1 MYMRLGDLLVAKGV
15 LTKEQRDLVLQ
26 EQRQCHRPFGVL
38 AETIF
43 GVRQSV
49 IEEAWAEQ
57 YAELTQNIDPSTI
70 QPHSDIIKL
79 IERRQAWQF
88 GMLPVG
94 FDGEELIIASTTRH
108 LARAMRFAGWKLGMP
123 ASFAVAEPEA
133 LAKALQRIYPMAGLN
148 AETLMAR
155 KFSKAS

>member
-15 LTKEQRDLVLQ
+15 LTKDQRDLVLE

-43 GVRQSV
+43 GVDQSV

-57 YAELTQNIDPSTI
+57 YASLTQNIDPSSLS
-70 QPHSDIIKL
+70 PASDILKL

-88 GMLPVG
+88 GMLPIG
-94 FDGEELIIASTTRH
+94 FDNDELVIASTTRH
-108 LARAMRFAGWKLGMP
+108 LAKAMRFAGWRIGIP
-123 ASFAVAEPEA
+123 ASFAVADPLA
-133 LAKALQRIYPMAGLN
+133 LGQALQRHYPMAGLT
-148 AETLMAR
+148 ADSLMGKLR
-155 KFSKAS
+155 KVS